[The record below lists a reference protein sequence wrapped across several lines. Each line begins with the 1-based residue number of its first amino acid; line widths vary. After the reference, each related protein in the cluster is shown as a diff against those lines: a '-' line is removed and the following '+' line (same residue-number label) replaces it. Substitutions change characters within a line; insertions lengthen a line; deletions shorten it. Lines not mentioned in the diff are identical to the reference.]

1 MNLKE
6 LHIEF
11 LKRYNKKIGLSKF
24 CELRSKWCIAVDG
37 ASGLH
42 TVCVCE
48 YHQNFKLLASKIS
61 ELFDYKDLLKRIVCD
76 TKNRSCMFRSCDQCP
91 TMNSFRTYL
100 LELFEMHETEN
111 LSYYL

>member
-48 YHQNFKLLASKIS
+48 YHQNFKLLASK
-61 ELFDYKDLLKRIVCD
+61 
-76 TKNRSCMFRSCDQCP
+76 MFRSCDQCP

-100 LELFEMHETEN
+100 LELFDMHETEN